1 MSGIKGIGGSKQY
14 DGRQAR
20 QDKTHDR
27 IADKRQAR
35 SCASASFTLDGT
47 PRSSMLSWR
56 VQRRSSP
63 KLECLVLLDETEV
76 RQEELT
82 LDTESNIEIQTV
94 PGSYELPYAVQQM
107 YACSQAQASSANS
120 TLLSSATDL
129 LSSSTTDLSLKDK
142 EGSGNTSSTKP
153 FDAIIA
159 IGVLIKGSTMHFE
172 YISDAVSHALMKLQM
187 DIGIPVVFG
196 LLTLL
201 TEEQGLERA
210 GLVSG
215 SNYHNHGEDWG
226 AAAVELGIKRRGWQE
241 EKTFVQ

>member
-1 MSGIKGIGGSKQY
+1 MSGIKGIGETKQY
-14 DGRQAR
+14 DGSKLRVGIVHAR
-20 QDKTHDR
+20 WNTKIIDALLEGAKKKLAEAGVPG
-27 IADKRQAR
+27 IYAR
-35 SCASASFTLDGT
+35 AIT
-47 PRSSMLSWR
+47 RM
-56 VQRRSSP
+56 
-63 KLECLVLLDETEV
+63 
-76 RQEELT
+76 
-82 LDTESNIEIQTV
+82 TV

-142 EGSGNTSSTKP
+142 EGSGSTAANKP

-172 YISDAVSHALMKLQM
+172 YISDAVSHALMKLQL

-210 GLVSG
+210 GLVSD
-215 SNYHNHGEDWG
+215 SKYHNHGEDWG
-226 AAAVELGIKRRGWQE
+226 AAAVELGVKRRGWQE
-241 EKTFVQ
+241 EKTFIQ